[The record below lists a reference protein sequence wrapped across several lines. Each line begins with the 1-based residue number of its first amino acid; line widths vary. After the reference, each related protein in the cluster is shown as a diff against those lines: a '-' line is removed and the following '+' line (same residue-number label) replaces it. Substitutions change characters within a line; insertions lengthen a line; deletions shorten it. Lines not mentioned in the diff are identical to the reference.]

1 MNFMRCESAQKLRG
15 GVYTHPAIAAFLVEW
30 VKGCQP
36 MRILEPDCGNGGFL
50 EEIEKAELRGLR
62 RLVACEIDGE
72 EAAKAASRTSLSAN
86 ILNTDFLRWYLVHGR
101 NEEAFDA
108 VVGNPPFIR
117 YQYLPQ
123 EQQRVSEKIFHAL
136 RLPFTKHC
144 NAWDPFILGS
154 LHLLRPGGRLAM
166 VVPAEI
172 FHIAYAQAIR
182 SYLVEQCSRI
192 LFLDPEE
199 IWFSDTLQ
207 GTVLLLAEKKIRGGE
222 SSQGVSVTP
231 IRNRACLMLPAD
243 NYFRNASYTNGARI
257 AGKWMSVFLS

>member
-15 GVYTHPAIAAFLVEW
+15 GGFYTHPAIAAFLVEW

-36 MRILEPDCGNGGFL
+36 MRILEPSCGNGGFL

-62 RLVACEIDGE
+62 RLVACEIDG
-72 EAAKAASRTSLSAN
+72 
-86 ILNTDFLRWYLVHGR
+86 
-101 NEEAFDA
+101 EEAFDA

-144 NAWDPFILGS
+144 NAWAPFILGS

-222 SSQGVSVTP
+222 SSQGVAVTP

-243 NYFRNASYTNGARI
+243 NYFRNASYTSGARI
-257 AGKWMSVFLS
+257 AGK